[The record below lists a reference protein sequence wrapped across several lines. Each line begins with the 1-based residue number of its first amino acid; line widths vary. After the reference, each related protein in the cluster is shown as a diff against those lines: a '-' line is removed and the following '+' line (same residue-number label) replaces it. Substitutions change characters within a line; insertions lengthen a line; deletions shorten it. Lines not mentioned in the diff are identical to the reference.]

1 MRKGVFTFDRADLIG
16 TKLLLLLI
24 VIGVGAY
31 AVVSPVIDWIRD
43 RPYRAVVAGPE
54 GMGVTFSGLEVKPGA
69 KVLPSGE
76 IEAVLQHPSS
86 GLRLLDLGSGLVLF
100 LGVLVVAWL
109 VHRLLS
115 RIVSGGPFTRESVWG
130 LRAIALVLL
139 VGPWI
144 QLPLVLA
151 RNGSTT
157 AQALDTGGATFLIT
171 ISSGLLWLSVLGLV
185 VAAIAEAFAR
195 GVQLQDDQEGLV

>member
-1 MRKGVFTFDRADLIG
+1 MRKSVFTFDRADLIG
-16 TKLLLLLI
+16 TKVLLVLI
-24 VIGVGAY
+24 VIGVGTY
-31 AVVSPVIDWIRD
+31 AVVAPVVDWIRG
-43 RPYRAVVAGPE
+43 RPYEAVVAGPE

-69 KVLPSGE
+69 KVLPTGE
-76 IEAVLQHPSS
+76 IEAVLQHPST
-86 GLRLLDLGSGLVLF
+86 GLRLLDLGAGLVLF

-115 RIVSGGPFTRESVWG
+115 RIVSGEPFIRESVWG
-130 LRAIALVLL
+130 LRAIALVFL

-151 RNGSTT
+151 RDGSATG
-157 AQALDTGGATFLIT
+157 QALNTSGAAFLIT
-171 ISSGLLWLSVLGLV
+171 IPSGLLWLSVLGLV

-195 GVQLQDDQEGLV
+195 GVQLQDDQVGLI